1 MPFEELARTLNSLL
15 EPTEGEYRLHAPPV
29 SGTIEVES
37 PGIRQRE
44 RIHERE
50 SSRIERSVTRSPTTV
65 TPAPLVHTSISPIVR
80 EPSTISRQNIS
91 NIRVSPLRTPESRTH
106 TPSMAPL
113 PTMRVMT
120 PNAPTPYS
128 VTRLYP
134 EISEFFSASGTG
146 RRAVDQSPETVRG
159 KTIEEIFAQDRQQ
172 TQETPTVQHNVSTT
186 IDQPQVQASS
196 LQI

>member
-1 MPFEELARTLNSLL
+1 M
-15 EPTEGEYRLHAPPV
+15 
-29 SGTIEVES
+29 
-37 PGIRQRE
+37 
-44 RIHERE
+44 
-50 SSRIERSVTRSPTTV
+50 
-65 TPAPLVHTSISPIVR
+65 
-80 EPSTISRQNIS
+80 
-91 NIRVSPLRTPESRTH
+91 H

-134 EISEFFSASGTG
+134 EISEFFSTPGTG

-159 KTIEEIFAQDRQQ
+159 ETIEEIFAQDRQQ

-196 LQI
+196 SQI